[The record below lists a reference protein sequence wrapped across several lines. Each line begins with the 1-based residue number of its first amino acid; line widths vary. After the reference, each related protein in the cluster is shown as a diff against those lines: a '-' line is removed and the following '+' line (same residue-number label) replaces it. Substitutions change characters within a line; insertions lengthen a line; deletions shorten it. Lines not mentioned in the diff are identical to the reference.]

1 LIVLQ
6 RKQEQHCIIFLIY
19 LQIMDLKITTNPINI
34 PIDNIILI
42 NGSITSSISSFYD
55 YLVDNLIVP
64 TYFGKNLDALYDNL
78 TDFEYQNPNKIGIFI
93 SNYDNFLVSETS
105 ELKLNLLKTLNDV
118 AKYWLENNFNSY
130 IYVENSEQLLN
141 ESKILS

>member
-1 LIVLQ
+1 
-6 RKQEQHCIIFLIY
+6 
-19 LQIMDLKITTNPINI
+19 MDLKITTNPINI